1 MICKHCLAIIA
12 PLPFTRKDE
21 KTPFCDIFGD
31 MIDADPKKIEE
42 FLTRGVENIFP
53 NKDFVKKQL
62 LSGKKLRMYLG
73 VDPTGPTLH
82 IGHSV
87 QLRKLKQF
95 KDLGHEVIW
104 LIGDFTA
111 MIGDPSGKGTTRKQL
126 TRKEVL
132 GNCKLYKKQA
142 STFLNFGFGGA
153 KLKYNSQWLSKMN
166 FEEVLSLASKMTVD
180 QMLKRDMF
188 QKRIEEH
195 KPIHI
200 HEFMYPLMQGYDSI
214 VMDVDGEIGGNDQM
228 FNMLTGRDL
237 LKEIKQKEKF
247 VITTKLLEDTNGNK
261 MGKTEG
267 IMVSMLD
274 DEYEM
279 FGKVMSW
286 TDGLILIG
294 FELCTDVS
302 MEEIEKIK
310 KDLESGANP
319 RDAKIR
325 LAKEIVAIYHG
336 KDKADKAE
344 ENFVNTFKKGGLPE
358 DIEKITGQRGKLLS
372 EALVDAKIVE
382 SKSDFRRLV
391 LEGAVSDAV
400 TGEKIT
406 DPNYKLENSITLKVG
421 KKRFVKINL

>member
-1 MICKHCLAIIA
+1 
-12 PLPFTRKDE
+12 
-21 KTPFCDIFGD
+21 